1 MRAVDIAA
9 RLVARHLTLGQPPR
23 ALIATLGGA
32 LLREDAC
39 FHAYQMLEVGVRQ
52 FGVGQRQRVH
62 PDRRRPLVSRFTL
75 LSRNPNYGR
84 AGCRDQGFRAR
95 RVIGPSSHCSNW
107 HQSVSV
113 CKNALRS

>member
-52 FGVGQRQRVH
+52 FGVGEKW
-62 PDRRRPLVSRFTL
+62 
-75 LSRNPNYGR
+75 
-84 AGCRDQGFRAR
+84 C
-95 RVIGPSSHCSNW
+95 
-107 HQSVSV
+107 
-113 CKNALRS
+113 ALRQLSLHDSKQGGSSYECRS

>member
-32 LLREDAC
+32 LLREDAR

-84 AGCRDQGFRAR
+84 AGCRDR
-95 RVIGPSSHCSNW
+95 RLRGPSEIGPGSHCSNW